1 MNLISV
7 FNQFPDQAACIAH
20 LEQIRWANDPFC
32 PLCGDH
38 DVARKVETGRLGR
51 WNCHGCKSSFNVLS
65 GTIFQKTKIPLQK
78 WFLAISLM
86 ANAKKSLSSH
96 QLARDLELNQKTAWF
111 MQQRIRAA
119 MASDE
124 GELLQGIIE
133 ADETY
138 LGGKPRHKG
147 DNNKRG
153 RGASGKTSVVGAV
166 EREGEVKAT
175 VTDDTKG
182 ATVLGFIEQSVEV
195 EESSLITDEYKAYTN
210 AYKLMPHRTVNHSAE
225 EFVDPDDKTLHTN
238 TIEGFWSLLKRAW
251 YGSHHKYTK
260 DWSPLFVAEACWK
273 YNHRKDADSFNGLLR
288 ACFA

>member
-7 FNQFPDQAACIAH
+7 FSQFPNQQACIDH
-20 LEQIRWANDPFC
+20 LEAIRWPEKAFC
-32 PLCGDH
+32 PLCQSDR
-38 DVARKVETGRLGR
+38 VARKVEGQKVGR
-51 WNCHGCKSSFNVLS
+51 WNCHNCTSSFNVLS
-65 GTIFQKTKIPLQK
+65 GTIFQGTRVPLQK

-86 ANAKKSLSSH
+86 ANAKKSLSSF

-119 MASDE
+119 MAGDD

-138 LGGKPRHKG
+138 LGGKPHHK
-147 DNNKRG
+147 DKNNKRG

-166 EREGEVKAT
+166 ERKGDVKAQ

-182 ATVLGFIEQSVEV
+182 KTVLGFIEQSVDPED
-195 EESSLITDEYKAYTN
+195 SALITDEYKAYTN
-210 AYKLMPHRTVNHSAE
+210 AYRLMPHRVISHSE
-225 EFVDPDDKTLHTN
+225 GYVDPDDKTLHTN

-260 DWSPLFVAEACWK
+260 GWSPLFVAEACWK
-273 YNHRKDADSFNGLLR
+273 YNHRKDTDAFNGLLR